1 MVYYLSFS
9 IAYFIK
15 LYTLNMQFIVCNFT
29 QVIKWK
35 IPNGSWLRA
44 ESRGQVVD
52 SHLTWEEEVLFMDV
66 GPVKLILSNSYDKLF
81 SCVSRR

>member
-1 MVYYLSFS
+1 
-9 IAYFIK
+9 
-15 LYTLNMQFIVCNFT
+15 MQFIVCKFT
-29 QVIKWK
+29 QIMKWK
-35 IPNGSWLRA
+35 IPNGSWLRV

-66 GPVKLILSNSYDKLF
+66 GPVKLLLSNSYDKLF